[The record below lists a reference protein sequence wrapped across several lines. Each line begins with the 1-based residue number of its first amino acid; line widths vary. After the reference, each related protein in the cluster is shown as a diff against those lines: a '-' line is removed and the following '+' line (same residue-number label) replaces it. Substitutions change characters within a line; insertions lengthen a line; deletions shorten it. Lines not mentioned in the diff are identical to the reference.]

1 MSTSV
6 TFALVTSIGCFIKL
20 VFMYVYPHL
29 SFTIKICW
37 TALKTLPAVCFT
49 SPFNTLLITQLL
61 QNVPQWP
68 NPHYTSHVIVIWWTF
83 FFHRWRGSLY
93 KLLWREFVIFV
104 TSYFSLS
111 FTYRFVL
118 DEQRKRSVMQLQFS
132 REIYSVLWNQPEV
145 VIISRKWHVGR
156 RTFALVHLSWTIIDS
171 DIALIWYS
179 QAVL

>member
-1 MSTSV
+1 MSSGIFGWVSWTV
-6 TFALVTSIGCFIKL
+6 HKKL
-20 VFMYVYPHL
+20 TCVDDNG
-29 SFTIKICW
+29 TILQNLNI
-37 TALKTLPAVCFT
+37 A
-49 SPFNTLLITQLL
+49 FNTMHITRLL

-118 DEQRKRSVMQLQFS
+118 DEQRKRSVRFS
-132 REIYSVLWNQPEV
+132 FKD
-145 VIISRKWHVGR
+145 ISIPVM
-156 RTFALVHLSWTIIDS
+156 TS
-171 DIALIWYS
+171 
-179 QAVL
+179 